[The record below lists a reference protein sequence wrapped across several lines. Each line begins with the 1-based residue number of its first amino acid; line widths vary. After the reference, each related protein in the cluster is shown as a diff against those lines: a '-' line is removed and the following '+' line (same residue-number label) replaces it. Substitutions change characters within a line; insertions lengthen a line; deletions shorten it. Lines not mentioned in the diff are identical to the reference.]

1 LLSRGYVC
9 SVDNRRSLSVLGG
22 MIINVHMF
30 RVLVHFR
37 SADKLDAGLVI
48 RIERSRVRYRI
59 TDFSEEVLNPNN
71 LACGGPCCNVFS
83 FCRTCSY
90 NSLFLRAPYHR
101 AAIEEYDIAC
111 SRFAIGEVGCKVGI
125 AICHGLVR
133 VCCLGVA

>member
-1 LLSRGYVC
+1 
-9 SVDNRRSLSVLGG
+9 

-83 FCRTCSY
+83 C